1 MFCFLQNT
9 LYNVNKKKE
18 FIMEFK
24 VKRDFLLILF
34 TNLVLIFLLFV
45 PFLGLGTEA
54 AIFFL
59 IIFGIVLTIL
69 IMFDTA
75 AIFASC
81 ELQNNVL
88 VFKTGAF
95 KKVIFLDK
103 MIEARRVNTITG
115 SFIISTDRIEIVTLE
130 NGKRVYYYVSVVDNE
145 KLFDLISANLPK
157 KAPVVAENANEEKAE
172 VAKKETVAKKTVGKK
187 SAKKPAE
194 KKAEKTVAKK
204 SSK

>member
-1 MFCFLQNT
+1 
-9 LYNVNKKKE
+9 
-18 FIMEFK
+18 MEFK

-194 KKAEKTVAKK
+194 KKAKKTVEKK